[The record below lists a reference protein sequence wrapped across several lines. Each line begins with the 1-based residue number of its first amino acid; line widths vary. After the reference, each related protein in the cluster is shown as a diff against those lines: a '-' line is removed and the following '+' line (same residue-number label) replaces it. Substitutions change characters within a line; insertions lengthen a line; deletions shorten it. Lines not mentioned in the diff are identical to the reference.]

1 MRMRCTHSDEEER
14 EETVQGESEDP
25 GDNKGTVETVL
36 AWENT
41 SVNTE
46 NLGMVES
53 IVFLSKTGKAIQ

>member
-14 EETVQGESEDP
+14 EETVQGESGEA
-25 GDNKGTVETVL
+25 GDNKGMVETVL

-53 IVFLSKTGKAIQ
+53 TGFLSKTGKASQ